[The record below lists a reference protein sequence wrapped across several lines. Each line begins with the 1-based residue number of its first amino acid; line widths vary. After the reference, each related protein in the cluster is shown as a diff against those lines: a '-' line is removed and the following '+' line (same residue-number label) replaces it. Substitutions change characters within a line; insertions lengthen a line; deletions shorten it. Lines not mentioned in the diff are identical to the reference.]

1 MRRLLTSVLL
11 FICVSGLLG
20 ASGCGG
26 GASPTTGEEAPVA
39 EEPPAAEP
47 AVSHE
52 ILGSTI
58 RMVDP
63 KGRWTFRAEADRI
76 EAESIHGPYALEPAR
91 AVYEEEG
98 KAPVHMAANHGWV
111 DEDSRRVVFEGDVVI
126 AMEGGWRLEAPR
138 LEYDLDSGEVVAAAG
153 TKQTSTDG
161 PHSAPRPPRTDEDAK
176 P

>member
-1 MRRLLTSVLL
+1 MRRLLASALLCISV
-11 FICVSGLLG
+11 SSLLG
-20 ASGCGG
+20 LSGCGG
-26 GASPTTGEEAPVA
+26 RPSPTTGEEAPAA

-58 RMVDP
+58 TIVDP

-98 KAPVHMAANHGWV
+98 KAPVRMTANHARV
-111 DEDSRRVVFEGDVVI
+111 DENSRRAVFEGDVVV
-126 AMEGGWRLEAPR
+126 AMEGGLRLEAPR
-138 LEYDLDSGEVVAAAG
+138 VECNLDTGEVVATG
-153 TKQTSTDG
+153 RTK
-161 PHSAPRPPRTDEDAK
+161 
-176 P
+176 